1 MALSPG
7 YQKENLRPGRWGGKM
22 GRQSP
27 NLSVTPDAAR
37 GLSSLPLSHPCS
49 SPALG
54 TDLPIVIADD
64 LGGRLLYAAPS
75 RLFPLLLCQVGPS
88 TSQPPTLSS
97 DPTPNRLT
105 LPVPCYLVLGA
116 GWRNCRPSPEPS
128 LGKPQPASGCGSSS
142 TSEAKERTG
151 GPGAPWK
158 EPVAKEQHGVSILPT
173 PALCP
178 RPTVFFG
185 LASGDTLS
193 QGRKAR
199 TISHNSRGRVCV
211 VDHIHGATWSCAIQ
225 WP

>member
-1 MALSPG
+1 MGTGSGDDDRTRLSFQPCAHTSGMPPFPISSFPLPSAPPPRCQVILPSHTPVPAHLLHISTPPLHEARDPSPPSSAWGTPSSFILPLSRVRAAHMALSPG

-54 TDLPIVIADD
+54 TDLPMVIADD

-97 DPTPNRLT
+97 DPTP
-105 LPVPCYLVLGA
+105 G
-116 GWRNCRPSPEPS
+116 
-128 LGKPQPASGCGSSS
+128 
-142 TSEAKERTG
+142 
-151 GPGAPWK
+151 
-158 EPVAKEQHGVSILPT
+158 
-173 PALCP
+173 
-178 RPTVFFG
+178 
-185 LASGDTLS
+185 
-193 QGRKAR
+193 
-199 TISHNSRGRVCV
+199 
-211 VDHIHGATWSCAIQ
+211 
-225 WP
+225 